1 MTNLNTNEREP
12 IAIVGIGCRFP
23 GGVDSPRSFWNLLTE
38 GVDAITEV
46 PEDRWSQQRFFDP
59 NRGKPGKTYTKWG
72 GFLDSID
79 LFDASFFGISPREAS
94 MLDPQQRLLLE
105 VCWEALED
113 GGQRADKLRGS
124 RTGVFIGGFT
134 LDYKY
139 LQFAERNRHV
149 VGSHTATGV
158 MMTLLANRLSYVFD
172 FQGPSVAVDTACS
185 SSLVAVHLACQSL
198 WNGETGLA
206 IAGGVNVMLKPDI
219 TVSESKAGMLSPD
232 GRSRAFDSRA
242 NGYVRAE
249 GAGIVVLKPFAQA
262 VADGDSIYALIRGTA
277 VNQDGNSSGL
287 TVPRGEAQ
295 EKLMREAYARA
306 GVKPSEIQY
315 VEAHGTGTP
324 VGDPIEANAIGTV
337 LSDGRGEQDVCY
349 IGSVK
354 TNFGHTEAAAGV
366 AGLIKA
372 ALALHHGQ
380 IPKHLHL
387 LSANPKIDLEQLKL
401 KVPQELTPWP
411 ETEGPRLAGVNSFGF
426 GGTNAHAVLE
436 AAPIPAALKDDVQ
449 EQASYRVVPLSARSP
464 EALQQQASTW
474 MRELGDG
481 GLLEGASLSDLAHW
495 ASQRRD
501 HHPHRLA
508 VLAKSSEDLLDS
520 LQAYL
525 NQESRPGLAAGQAG
539 NEPEPLV
546 FVYTGMGPQWW
557 GMGQQLYREEPVFR
571 AALDD
576 CDARFQKQA
585 GWSVL
590 EEMLKDE
597 SRSRMAETEVAQPA
611 NFFLQVGLTE
621 LWKSYG
627 VVPDAIVGHSAGE
640 AAACYVA
647 GAMSLDEAI
656 KVIYHRSRLQQLTTG
671 QGKLVAVSLPH
682 QDVLPYLKG
691 LEDRVSIA
699 ALNSPSSVTLVGDPD
714 ALELVVAPLEAKGV
728 FCKYLFVKVPY
739 HSHYMDPLREELL
752 EVLGDLQLTDTH
764 LPLYSTV
771 TGRRIEGTQAD
782 AHYWWLN
789 VRDSVLFAA
798 ATNELLQD
806 GYSRFLEVGPHPV
819 LASSISECLDASNRS
834 GKIATSMR
842 RGQDEQQ
849 ILLGSLGQLYTGGQ
863 EVEWAALNPT
873 GRAIKL
879 PGYPW
884 QRERHWNE
892 SHESAQDRLGEKRR
906 PLLGNR
912 LHVPHPAWE
921 TEINTSQITYLADHQ
936 IQSSIV
942 FPGAAYFEMV
952 CQGINDL
959 LGAKPGVIYGV
970 GEVEFHKAL
979 FLSQERNAN
988 LQLHLDPEAGTYR
1001 IVDATNPAADLP
1013 LHSSG
1018 KVLWKNRYQVPKV
1031 SLSDL
1036 QVRLTSEVTKEQ
1048 TYEHFR
1054 KLGLVYGPTFQG
1066 IERLWHNGQGEVLVQ
1081 IRVPDAILPEM
1092 GDYEMHPVVLDYMFQ
1107 SLAAAL
1113 PREGEETVYMPTG
1126 IDHGIFGGTIRSQV
1140 MWIHAK
1146 ICEQTD
1152 VELTGDIRLFDEEG
1166 NTLFEV
1172 AGCRARSLKDDS
1184 QQVMGNVP
1192 MTYSELS
1199 WVEQEL
1205 MTDTEAANTGDLWL
1219 LCTDRDGV
1227 GTRLAERLRENGD
1240 RAIMVQAGSQ
1250 YSKVAEDLYAVRPG
1264 STDDYHR
1271 LLTDL
1276 QAENGHDPLHL
1287 RGIVHLYSLD
1297 IADTV
1302 HLTDE
1307 TLAQAEV
1314 LGGLSVLHLTQAVA
1328 QYPWRKAPKMW
1339 LVTSGAQTVANEAGT
1354 QVAQSTLWGL
1364 ARVIGQQEHRD
1375 IWGGIV
1381 DLDPASAVD
1390 ESAAL
1395 LAKEIRRTDRED
1407 QVAYRNR
1414 VRYVARL
1421 VDCQDLSLPLPPQL
1435 RQDASYMI
1443 TGGFGALGLLV
1454 AAHLIER
1461 GARRLI
1467 LVGREALPPR
1477 IEWKQVDPD
1486 SRTGQRIASVRA
1498 LEALGAS
1505 VHVAG
1510 FDVADAGALA
1520 AFVEAYEAEG
1530 WPSIRGIIHSA
1541 GTSKPQMLLSMT
1553 ADEYASVLRPKVQG
1567 AWNLHTQFHDAPL
1580 DFFILFSSVAS
1591 LIVSPGQGNY
1601 AAGNE
1606 FLNALARYRHALG
1619 KPALS
1624 INWGPWGEVGM
1635 ANDLDLIEFFAKR
1648 GNYPITNA
1656 KGLEAF
1662 GHVMGH
1668 SKPQVM
1674 VSPLVWNV
1682 ACQTNYPLGEFPAML
1697 DDVYAQSA
1705 QQQAKE
1711 EPETGKENIRESLQ
1725 NESDPVLRQELLE
1738 AYVKDSVSHVLLL
1751 NREQLVND
1759 EPLTSMGLD
1768 SMLALELR
1776 SRLEKTFGVSVPV
1789 VELLRGVSVKE
1800 ISHSLN
1806 SQMQTE
1812 ISSGDDVLSHLDHLK
1827 PEDLD
1832 DLSDEEIERLLQ
1844 ELEAN

>member
-1 MTNLNTNEREP
+1 MTKLNSGAREP

-23 GGVDSPRSFWNLLTE
+23 GGVDSPESFWNLLTE

-46 PEDRWSQQRFFDP
+46 PENRWSVQKFYDP
-59 NRGKPGKTYTKWG
+59 HRDKPGKTYAKWG

-79 LFDASFFGISPREAS
+79 QFDASFFGISPREAS

-113 GGQRADKLRGS
+113 GGQQAEKLRGS
-124 RTGVFIGGFT
+124 QTGVFIGGFT

-139 LQFAERNRHV
+139 LQFAERNREV

-185 SSLVAVHLACQSL
+185 SSLVSVHLACQSL
-198 WNGETGLA
+198 WNGETELA

-219 TVSESKAGMLSPD
+219 TISESKAGMLSPD

-262 VADGDSIYALIRGTA
+262 VADGDTIYALIRGTA

-337 LSDGRGEQDVCY
+337 LSDGREDDDVCY

-354 TNFGHTEAAAGV
+354 TNFGHTEAAAGI
-366 AGLIKA
+366 AGLIKT

-380 IPKHLHL
+380 IPQHLHL
-387 LSANPKIDLEQLKL
+387 LSANPKIDFEQLKL

-411 ETEGPRLAGVNSFGF
+411 ATEGPRLAGVNSFGF

-436 AAPIPAALKDDVQ
+436 GAPALPASTDDVLN
-449 EQASYRVVPLSARSP
+449 QAAWTVVPLSARS
-464 EALQQQASTW
+464 EGALKQQAAAW
-474 MRELGDG
+474 VRELGDKG
-481 GLLEGASLSDLAHW
+481 MLEGVALSDLAYS

-501 HHPHRLA
+501 HHSHRLA
-508 VLAKSSEDLLDS
+508 VPAQSKEDLLDS

-525 NQESRPGLAAGQAG
+525 NEEARPGLASGQAG
-539 NEPEPLV
+539 NEAKPLV

-576 CDARFQKQA
+576 CDVRFQKQA
-585 GWSVL
+585 GWSML
-590 EEMLKDE
+590 EEMLKEE
-597 SRSRMAETEVAQPA
+597 SQSRMAETEVAQPA

-627 VVPDAIVGHSAGE
+627 IVPDAIVGHSAGE
-640 AAACYVA
+640 AAACYAA

-656 KVIYHRSRLQQLTTG
+656 RVIYHRSRLQQLTTG
-671 QGKLVAVSLPH
+671 QGKLVAISLPH
-682 QDVLPYLKG
+682 EDVLPYLKG

-699 ALNSPSSVTLVGDPD
+699 AINSPSSVTLVGDPD
-714 ALELVVAPLEAKGV
+714 ALALVVTPLEKEGV
-728 FCKYLFVKVPY
+728 FCKYLYVKVPY
-739 HSHYMDPLREELL
+739 HSHYMDPLQEELL
-752 EVLGDLQLTDTH
+752 EVLSDLQLQDTK

-771 TGRRIEGTQAD
+771 TGKRMEGKQAD

-806 GYSRFLEVGPHPV
+806 GYSQFLEVGPHPV
-819 LASSISECLDASNRS
+819 LASSITECFDAANRS
-834 GKIATSMR
+834 ALAVTSLR

-849 ILLGSLGQLYTGGQ
+849 VLLGSLCRLYAEGQ
-863 EVEWAALNPT
+863 EVEWSDLHPAR
-873 GRAIKL
+873 RAVRL
-879 PGYPW
+879 PGYAW

-892 SHESAQDRLGEKRR
+892 TAESAQDRLWKKRR
-906 PLLGNR
+906 PLLGER
-912 LHVPHPAWE
+912 LNVPHPAWE
-921 TEINTSQITYLADHQ
+921 AEISTSQITYLADHH

-952 CQGINDL
+952 WQGVRDL
-959 LGAKPGVIYGV
+959 VGAKPGVIYGV
-970 GEVEFHKAL
+970 GEGEFHKAL
-979 FLSQERNAN
+979 FLSQEKNVN
-988 LQLHLDPEAGTYR
+988 LQLHLDTDAGTFR
-1001 IVDATNPAADLP
+1001 IVDATNSAADFP

-1018 KVLWKNRYQVPKV
+1018 KVLWNSRFTEPKV
-1031 SLSDL
+1031 SLLDL
-1036 QVRLTSEVTKEQ
+1036 QARITSDVTKEQ

-1066 IERLWHNGQGEVLVQ
+1066 IERLWRNGQGEALVQ

-1092 GDYEMHPVVLDYMFQ
+1092 DDYEMHPVVLDYMFQ
-1107 SLAAAL
+1107 SLVAAL
-1113 PREGEETVYMPTG
+1113 PTEGDETVYMPTG
-1126 IDHGIFGGTIRSQV
+1126 VERALFGGTLRPQN
-1140 MWIHAK
+1140 MWVHAR
-1146 ICEQTD
+1146 ITEQSES
-1152 VELTGDIRLFDEEG
+1152 ELKGDIRLLDEEG
-1166 NTLFEV
+1166 HTLFEV

-1184 QQVMGNVP
+1184 QHVMGHVP

-1199 WVEQEL
+1199 WVAQEL
-1205 MTDTEAANTGDLWL
+1205 TEEAEETNSGDLWL
-1219 LCTDRDGV
+1219 LFTDRDGA
-1227 GTRLAERLRENGD
+1227 GSKLAERLQESGA
-1240 RAIMVQAGSQ
+1240 RAVMVQAGSQ
-1250 YSKVAEDLYAVRPG
+1250 YAKLAEELYVIQPG
-1264 STDDYHR
+1264 SSDDYHR
-1271 LLTDL
+1271 VLADL
-1276 QAENGHDPLHL
+1276 QAASGHDHLRL

-1297 IADTV
+1297 IAEPCD
-1302 HLTDE
+1302 LTDA

-1314 LGGLSVLHLTQAVA
+1314 LGGLSVLYLTQAVA
-1328 QYPWRKAPKMW
+1328 KFSWRKAPKLW
-1339 LVTSGAQTVANEAGT
+1339 LVTSGAQAVADGAVT

-1381 DLDPASAVD
+1381 DLDPACGGVEAV
-1390 ESAAL
+1390 SL
-1395 LAKEIRRTDRED
+1395 LAEEMRRTGRED
-1407 QVAYRNR
+1407 QVAYRNG

-1421 VDCQDLSLPLPPQL
+1421 VDNQDMSLPLPPQL
-1435 RQDASYMI
+1435 RPDASYLI

-1454 AAHLIER
+1454 ATHLIER

-1467 LVGREALPPR
+1467 LVGRVALPPR
-1477 IEWKQVDPD
+1477 TAWKQVDPD
-1486 SRTGQRIASVRA
+1486 SPLGQRIAAVRA

-1510 FDVADAGALA
+1510 FDVADADALA
-1520 AFVEAYEAEG
+1520 AFAQSYEAEG

-1567 AWNLHTQFHDAPL
+1567 AWNLHTQFLDEPL

-1606 FLNALARYRHALG
+1606 FLNGLARYRHALG

-1635 ANDLDLIEFFAKR
+1635 ANDLDLVEFFAKR
-1648 GNYPITNA
+1648 GNYPISNA

-1668 SKPQVM
+1668 NKPQVM
-1674 VSPLVWNV
+1674 ISPLIWNE
-1682 ACQTNYPLGEFPAML
+1682 ACQNNYPLGEFPAML
-1697 DDVYAQSA
+1697 DDIYAQSS
-1705 QQQAKE
+1705 QQQANEDSALDK
-1711 EPETGKENIRESLQ
+1711 GNIRESLW
-1725 NESDPVLRQELLE
+1725 NESDPVVRQELLE
-1738 AYVKDSVSHVLLL
+1738 THVNDTVSHVLLL
-1751 NREQLVND
+1751 NRDLLKND
-1759 EPLTSMGLD
+1759 DPLTVMGLD

-1776 SRLEKTFGVSVPV
+1776 SRLEKAFGVSVPV
-1789 VELLRGVSVKE
+1789 VELLRGVSVTE
-1800 ISHSLN
+1800 IARSLN
-1806 SQMQTE
+1806 SQLQAE
-1812 ISSGDDVLSHLDHLK
+1812 ISSRDEIRSDLDNVTLD
-1827 PEDLD
+1827 DLD
-1832 DLSDEEIERLLQ
+1832 DLSAEEIERLLQ